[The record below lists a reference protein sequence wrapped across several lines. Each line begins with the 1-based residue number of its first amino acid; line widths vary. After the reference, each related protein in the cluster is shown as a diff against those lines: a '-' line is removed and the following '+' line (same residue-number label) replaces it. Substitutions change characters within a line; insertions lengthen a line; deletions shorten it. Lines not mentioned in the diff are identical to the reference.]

1 MMAYI
6 TDLAEYVGGELVGEW
21 ISFPVEDLYKKRRM
35 NNMKDTFTFE
45 HMGTASTDYLKK
57 ALENPEKY
65 RKEQR
70 SKALEVIKEILQED
84 EEIKNKKHIK
94 RIK

>member
-1 MMAYI
+1 M
-6 TDLAEYVGGELVGEW
+6 W
-21 ISFPVEDLYKKRRM
+21 IKEKKINKIKRRM

-45 HMGTASTDYLKK
+45 HMGTASNEYLRK
-57 ALENPEKY
+57 ALENPEQY
-65 RKEQR
+65 QKEQMNER
-70 SKALEVIKEILQED
+70 KKALEVIEEILKED